1 MLAPAASGPSRSWD
15 PSTAVEGEESAK
27 AGLCQE
33 EGNDGPHDNNTLT
46 SDDPIRLPP
55 LQPIINVASA
65 GILRSSLDIEHTGEY
80 SLRPQG
86 EDDIV

>member
-15 PSTAVEGEESAK
+15 PSTAVEGGESAK

-33 EGNDGPHDNNTLT
+33 EGNDRPHDNNTLT
-46 SDDPIRLPP
+46 SDAPIP

-65 GILRSSLDIEHTGEY
+65 GILRSSLDTEHTGKY
-80 SLRPQG
+80 SSRPQG